1 MVLLFCWV
9 GMVGI
14 KSGNACG
21 KDKDENAV
29 VLPVYER
36 NGRMYVEIEQTYLGR
51 EWMVL
56 AQIDRGLGIRGKL
69 LESKGIFRLEQG
81 RDSMTLDVFAVF
93 CPERVSDTTW
103 MSNGLLKMSGLQTP
117 VETWP
122 VAEKKETG
130 YLIDVTDGIKEKWYV
145 GDGKWGRIQYG
156 RSEIITVDTCRNGA
170 CFTIRHY
177 LECSPEQQ
185 VVEMLPE
192 SGSVPVEVSVALC
205 LLPDRGL
212 RNRGEDPDGLF
223 RTQVYVD
230 YGVNPFRCV
239 ECIRC
244 VCWDTYAGM
253 PLNICV
259 AEDIPEEYVEL
270 LYTAV
275 EKLNAVWTART
286 GRVLLELEQK
296 KGRVKA
302 DVPCAIDRALG
313 ILLGLDPEQLENRN
327 ITAAKRL
334 EALWY
339 CYAEREDIKTEK
351 EVAGQWGWKRYEE
364 RRVAWQQVLKEV
376 ENEQVKHYYR
386 EVLKLSE
393 KDYIRW
399 LDETFFQEGMA
410 EQLMQLLKE
419 DITGFYA
426 PSFLQKNRMGMERD
440 DMLGRLQRVW
450 GEFFRTERWLQL
462 AEKENGEQQVGQL
475 VKELKRLITGKR
487 VDRLSVQERL
497 VRQTCVMA
505 FSKELKKYKD
515 TVDCGEGM
523 AKLLLW
529 TYWEDLYDYWK
540 MRSGGLA
547 RI

>member
-1 MVLLFCWV
+1 MRTKLLVLLFCWV

-36 NGRMYVEIEQTYLGR
+36 NGRMYVEIEQAYLGR

-239 ECIRC
+239 ECTRC

-286 GRVLLELEQK
+286 GRVLLELERK

-302 DVPCAIDRALG
+302 DVPCAVVFDVGGGGIKVDFQEHPGDGRILAARLRISGDVSMESVIRYRLENPVREEDGIWKMCSETEALQGCREQEIDRALG
-313 ILLGLDPEQLENRN
+313 ILLDWIRNNWRIEISQLQNDW
-327 ITAAKRL
+327 RL
-334 EALWY
+334 
-339 CYAEREDIKTEK
+339 CGIVMRKEK
-351 EVAGQWGWKRYEE
+351 
-364 RRVAWQQVLKEV
+364 
-376 ENEQVKHYYR
+376 
-386 EVLKLSE
+386 
-393 KDYIRW
+393 I
-399 LDETFFQEGMA
+399 
-410 EQLMQLLKE
+410 
-419 DITGFYA
+419 
-426 PSFLQKNRMGMERD
+426 
-440 DMLGRLQRVW
+440 
-450 GEFFRTERWLQL
+450 
-462 AEKENGEQQVGQL
+462 
-475 VKELKRLITGKR
+475 
-487 VDRLSVQERL
+487 
-497 VRQTCVMA
+497 
-505 FSKELKKYKD
+505 
-515 TVDCGEGM
+515 
-523 AKLLLW
+523 
-529 TYWEDLYDYWK
+529 
-540 MRSGGLA
+540 
-547 RI
+547 

>member
-230 YGVNPFRCV
+230 DNVVLVGDARRVVYNM
-239 ECIRC
+239 IQ
-244 VCWDTYAGM
+244 
-253 PLNICV
+253 
-259 AEDIPEEYVEL
+259 DIMIESD
-270 LYTAV
+270 
-275 EKLNAVWTART
+275 K
-286 GRVLLELEQK
+286 
-296 KGRVKA
+296 
-302 DVPCAIDRALG
+302 
-313 ILLGLDPEQLENRN
+313 
-327 ITAAKRL
+327 
-334 EALWY
+334 
-339 CYAEREDIKTEK
+339 DIK
-351 EVAGQWGWKRYEE
+351 
-364 RRVAWQQVLKEV
+364 
-376 ENEQVKHYYR
+376 KHVTTYSGYAR
-386 EVLKLSE
+386 GSGALIDPDS
-393 KDYIRW
+393 
-399 LDETFFQEGMA
+399 FA
-410 EQLMQLLKE
+410 QLT
-419 DITGFYA
+419 IT
-426 PSFLQKNRMGMERD
+426 
-440 DMLGRLQRVW
+440 
-450 GEFFRTERWLQL
+450 
-462 AEKENGEQQVGQL
+462 
-475 VKELKRLITGKR
+475 TG
-487 VDRLSVQERL
+487 
-497 VRQTCVMA
+497 
-505 FSKELKKYKD
+505 
-515 TVDCGEGM
+515 
-523 AKLLLW
+523 
-529 TYWEDLYDYWK
+529 
-540 MRSGGLA
+540 SGG
-547 RI
+547 

>member
-205 LLPDRGL
+205 LLPDRGF

-239 ECIRC
+239 ECTRC

-259 AEDIPEEYVEL
+259 AEDIPEDAERKGL
-270 LYTAV
+270 GTPATRAGTI
-275 EKLNAVWTART
+275 EKLVQKALKNDKIKVKIEKLKNKKVSSVLTVSEESRRMQDMMKMYGGGMDMSMFGAEGETLVLNANHPLVTYITEHEDDANT
-286 GRVLLELEQK
+286 EMI
-296 KGRVKA
+296 
-302 DVPCAIDRALG
+302 C
-313 ILLGLDPEQLENRN
+313 EQLYD
-327 ITAAKRL
+327 L
-334 EALWY
+334 
-339 CYAEREDIKTEK
+339 
-351 EVAGQWGWKRYEE
+351 
-364 RRVAWQQVLKEV
+364 
-376 ENEQVKHYYR
+376 
-386 EVLKLSE
+386 
-393 KDYIRW
+393 
-399 LDETFFQEGMA
+399 
-410 EQLMQLLKE
+410 
-419 DITGFYA
+419 
-426 PSFLQKNRMGMERD
+426 
-440 DMLGRLQRVW
+440 
-450 GEFFRTERWLQL
+450 
-462 AEKENGEQQVGQL
+462 
-475 VKELKRLITGKR
+475 
-487 VDRLSVQERL
+487 
-497 VRQTCVMA
+497 
-505 FSKELKKYKD
+505 
-515 TVDCGEGM
+515 
-523 AKLLLW
+523 AKLQNAPLSPEAMTKFVARSNDIMLL
-529 TYWEDLYDYWK
+529 
-540 MRSGGLA
+540 LA
-547 RI
+547 KQ